1 MGGVV
6 MELGFVGLGRMGGNM
21 VRRLQAGGHHCHIF
35 SQSAETREMLAA
47 ETGAVAVAD
56 LAALVASLVAPRTIW
71 VMVPEGAATEAVL
84 SELRGLCAPGD
95 VVIDGGNSHFK
106 QTVARGMALAEDG
119 IHLVVEK
126 LDKNRIES
134 VHLYLPEPKPEDEE
148 GDED

>member
-1 MGGVV
+1 

-134 VHLYLPEPKPEDEE
+134 VHLYLPEPKPEDEK